1 MALQD
6 FRKGREGGTFPA
18 ATASGTSALTAFID
32 QGSEFV
38 GKLSFKDTVRI
49 DGRFEGEISSE
60 NTLIVGETGQI
71 FADIVSEVV
80 IVSGRVEGNVKA
92 RRQITLHKTGCIVGN
107 VETVTLAVEEGAE
120 LHGHVKMGTVGPQA
134 SAHKA
139 DKAERVAPPDK
150 PKEHGE
156 KPRAN

>member
-6 FRKGREGGTFPA
+6 FRKGRDGGTPSPV
-18 ATASGTSALTAFID
+18 TASGSGALTAFID

-60 NTLIVGETGQI
+60 NTLIVGESGQI
-71 FADIVSEVV
+71 FADIVSEIV

-92 RRQITLHKTGCIVGN
+92 RRQITLHKTGCIVGDI
-107 VETVTLAVEEGAE
+107 ETVSLAVEEGAE
-120 LHGHVKMGTVGPQA
+120 LHGHVKMGNSAPASVG
-134 SAHKA
+134 HKPA
-139 DKAERVAPPDK
+139 TGDKGKVVPLP
-150 PKEHGE
+150 E
-156 KPRAN
+156 KPEGG

>member
-6 FRKGREGGTFPA
+6 FRKSREGGTVPPV
-18 ATASGTSALTAFID
+18 TASGSGALTAFID

-60 NTLIVGETGQI
+60 NTLIVGESGQI
-71 FADIVSEVV
+71 FADIVSEIV

-92 RRQITLHKTGCIVGN
+92 RRQITLHKTGCIVGDL
-107 VETVTLAVEEGAE
+107 ETVCLAVEEGAE
-120 LHGHVKMGTVGPQA
+120 LHGHVKMGNGALAPG
-134 SAHKA
+134 AHKPA
-139 DKAERVAPPDK
+139 TGDKDTVVSQPGK
-150 PKEHGE
+150 PKAG
-156 KPRAN
+156 